1 LPQVIN
7 PFVLYAC
14 LVLGGVGVCVALP
27 RRGINPQQIGAL
39 IAGAAA
45 GLLILVLTMGA
56 LGAGE
61 GLPNLAFYVF
71 GLIALGASLRVIT
84 HPRPV
89 YSAIY
94 FILSILASSGLY
106 VTLSAEFMAFALI
119 IIYAG
124 AILITYLFVIML
136 ATQAPTEDREQYLEG
151 YDRQAR
157 EPITATVAG
166 FVLLA
171 VLTTMLFGGLP
182 GVPAGRFA
190 DSETETLASLPK
202 RVHRVLREAEVIE
215 PDEIVLVENGV
226 ARLDAER
233 RTATVIDGDGTPR
246 EVTWA
251 EGVLGAT
258 NTESIGH
265 SLLVD
270 HPGAIEI
277 AGVILLMAML
287 GAVVLARKKVDL
299 DEAAKAAQVGHLS
312 AGEAA

>member
-1 LPQVIN
+1 MPQVIN

-39 IAGAAA
+39 VAGAGA
-45 GLLILVLTMGA
+45 GLLILVLTVGA

-61 GLPNLAFYVF
+61 GLPNIFFYVF
-71 GLIALGASLRVIT
+71 GLVALGASLRVIT

-89 YSAIY
+89 YSALY

-106 VTLSAEFMAFALI
+106 VILSAEFMAFALI

-136 ATQAPTEDREQYLEG
+136 ATQAPTEDREEFLEG
-151 YDRQAR
+151 YDREAR

-171 VLTTMLFGGLP
+171 VLTTMVFSGLG

-190 DSETETLASLPK
+190 EDETSILASLPK
-202 RVHRVLREAEVIE
+202 RVHRVLREEGVI
-215 PDEIVLVENGV
+215 DAGEIVLVENGV
-226 ARLDAER
+226 ARLDVER
-233 RTATVIDGDGTPR
+233 RTATVIDGDGSTR
-246 EVTWA
+246 VVHWD
-251 EGVLGAT
+251 EGVLSPT

-312 AGEAA
+312 AGETA